1 MPQQRIKGQETII
14 TILQDGDL
22 RSRIDSI
29 TDAEVTFDL
38 EILEEGYLGET
49 SNRFDAIFN
58 GMSIKLTGHLTNK
71 QFIDFTQAVVARAQ
85 RRQGGAVQI
94 DIATTLVFPGGDLVN
109 IAIPDIQLGGVPFS
123 DGGREE
129 YVEWT
134 LEGKASEFDIF

>member
-29 TDAEVTFDL
+29 TDAEVSFDL

-49 SNRFDAIFN
+49 ANRFDAIFN
-58 GMSIKLTGHLTNK
+58 GMGIKLTGHLTNK
-71 QFIDFTQAVVARAQ
+71 QFIDFTQAIVGRAQ
-85 RRQGGAVQI
+85 RRAGGAIQI

-109 IAIPDIQLGGVPFS
+109 IGIPDVQFGAVPFS

-134 LEGKASEFDIF
+134 LEGKASEFEIF